1 MARTQVTVD
10 PEHYIPVPRHRIKD
24 ALLAT
29 AGERR
34 DRLNAL
40 ARLLRGVLRFEYQ
53 TLTEQLK
60 RDYFP
65 FDPAGEGEQLEEMT
79 EAAIAAAEQSFLDN
93 FLQLMRRGNFLLL
106 TQQDIEVADAE
117 DYLFSLPV
125 QVDWSQYD
133 PELLATYVREC
144 GEKGNVLPEFASR
157 ALLFRRGV
165 GVDTTE
171 ELLFLQKLDLLA
183 SRILLCV
190 MALPGRLLGFA
201 RRGELAEGCKEITEL
216 TDDPQHDRKSMFQRR
231 SIDRVTLHPRD
242 VGLRTLFQVSRLQ
255 EPTFRQLV
263 LLYRLESDDE
273 TADRSIQIR
282 TFRDIPMADLEVVFP
297 EKRLSMKPVDL
308 IKVVATAVSGTAVI
322 VAKLVISVF
331 SPWLLFLVLG
341 SLGVYAGRTIAGFK
355 ASRDRY
361 RHLVT
366 NALFAKSLDNGLGVI
381 LFLVDCMEEQ
391 EWKEMTLAWFLL
403 ESEGPCRSDELD
415 RRCEE
420 WIADRFD
427 VETDFDVSDA
437 LQRLGQLQL
446 VKAEGQTW
454 QAHSLDQALQ
464 ELDACWDRR
473 LESVFQRE
481 PEQSGDEGDRS

>member
-1 MARTQVTVD
+1 MARTAVKVD
-10 PEHYIPVPRHRIKD
+10 PEHYIPVPRYRLQD

-34 DRLNAL
+34 EPL
-40 ARLLRGVLRFEYQ
+40 ATLSRLLQGVLRFEYQ
-53 TLTEQLK
+53 ALTEQLK

-65 FDPAGEGEQLEEMT
+65 FDPAGGDERLAGMSEE
-79 EAAIAAAEQSFLDN
+79 AIAAAEQRFLEN

-106 TQQDIEVADAE
+106 SQHDIEVADAE

-133 PELLATYVREC
+133 SELLENCFRERD
-144 GEKGNVLPEFASR
+144 GHGDALPEFASR

-165 GVDTTE
+165 GVDKTE
-171 ELLFLQKLDLLA
+171 ESLFLQKFDLLA
-183 SRILLCV
+183 SRILLGV
-190 MALPGRLLGFA
+190 MALPGRLLG
-201 RRGELAEGCKEITEL
+201 RGRGGMVEEEAVTVSTVPSSDSETI
-216 TDDPQHDRKSMFQRR
+216 FQQR

-242 VGLRTLFQVSRLQ
+242 VGLRTLFQISHLQ

-263 LLYRLESDDE
+263 LLYRLKSDDE

-308 IKVVATAVSGTAVI
+308 VKVVGTAVSGTAFI
-322 VAKLVISVF
+322 IAKLVISVF
-331 SPWLLFLVLG
+331 SPWLLFLLLG

-366 NALFAKSLDNGLGVI
+366 NALFARSLDNGMGVI

-391 EWKEMTLAWFLL
+391 EWKEMALAWFLL
-403 ESEGPCRSDELD
+403 ESEGPCRASELD
-415 RRCEE
+415 RRCER
-420 WIADRFD
+420 WLADRFD
-427 VETDFDVSDA
+427 VETDFEVSDA
-437 LQRLGQLQL
+437 LRRLEQLQL
-446 VKAEGQTW
+446 VRVDGQTW
-454 QAHSLDQALQ
+454 QACPLEQACQ
-464 ELDACWDRR
+464 KLDACW
-473 LESVFQRE
+473 EEHVEAVQYRE
-481 PEQSGDEGDRS
+481 LGRHGGDRVRS